1 MKNLQELINVHIPVM
16 SAQVLEYLNLQPGG
30 LYIDGTIGA
39 GGHAAQILSKLSNEG
54 KLIGIDRDAEDI
66 VFHVPI
72 GNIRYNPV
80 FIKVII
86 TSKQYNGV

>member
-39 GGHAAQILSKLSNEG
+39 GGHAAQILSKLSNKG
-54 KLIGIDRDAEDI
+54 KLIGIDRDAEALEI
-66 VFHVPI
+66 C
-72 GNIRYNPV
+72 YE
-80 FIKVII
+80 
-86 TSKQYNGV
+86 

>member
-39 GGHAAQILSKLSNEG
+39 GGHAAQILSKLSNRE
-54 KLIGIDRDAEDI
+54 
-66 VFHVPI
+66 
-72 GNIRYNPV
+72 
-80 FIKVII
+80 
-86 TSKQYNGV
+86 S